1 MSQMSI
7 NKKLM
12 LSDYLLAWFFQYLR
26 ELEIFMYA
34 RPCSTGLIVGWS
46 L

>member
-12 LSDYLLAWFFQYLR
+12 LPYYLLAWFFQYIR
-26 ELEIFMYA
+26 ELEKFM
-34 RPCSTGLIVGWS
+34 
-46 L
+46 

>member
-12 LSDYLLAWFFQYLR
+12 PSYYLLAWFFQYIR
-26 ELEIFMYA
+26 ELEIFM
-34 RPCSTGLIVGWS
+34 
-46 L
+46 

>member
-12 LSDYLLAWFFQYLR
+12 LSNYLLAWFFQYLR
-26 ELEIFMYA
+26 GLEICMYV
-34 RPCSTGLIVGWS
+34 RPY
-46 L
+46 